1 MHKEKLYPILLT
13 VAAIALIFL
22 SYNRLTGSMLY
33 TSYWMIAG
41 VIIIADQVQIV
52 YTQRKAALDAIVAG
66 KESSSSRGGGI
77 ACIINAVVGMVALW
91 QMWARLSAWYL
102 MTPLLYIAISCR
114 IGKKIMSDKMPSE
127 NITMLTAA
135 NLFLFSSLLFI
146 QLLLG

>member
-1 MHKEKLYPILLT
+1 MLKEKLFPILLT

-52 YTQRKAALDAIVAG
+52 YMQRKTALDAVVAG
-66 KESSSSRGGGI
+66 KEPSSSRGGAI
-77 ACIINAVVGMVALW
+77 ACIINAAVGMVALW
-91 QMWARLSAWYL
+91 QMWARLSVWYL